1 MAAPPKPWERQTQL
15 APSPAPAST
24 PMAPSMTSE
33 TSTLVDS
40 APSLPTRPSSITAP
54 ASQAIATTSALA
66 QPLASAYGQP
76 YSAYGSSYAAPA
88 PYSSPYSSFASP
100 YSRFGGGYGGGYG
113 GYGGGY
119 GGYGGNPYNPML
131 PGQPGYDPNNP
142 SLTQRMEASTS
153 QTFQLLSSLVQTFG
167 SFAQM
172 LESTYMA
179 THSSFFAMIGVAD
192 QFANLRKYLGEVL
205 GVFSLLAWLR
215 GLWRGERTAS
225 GLSSDF
231 RAFLKGAT
239 GPDGRPSPR
248 PSRKPLVIFLLAAF
262 GLPYMMH
269 KLINMLSKR
278 QPLPPIPDGQNALA
292 QGQEILD
299 PSTLTFARSLYP
311 FDTTDPVE
319 LPLRKNEIVAVL
331 SKLDPV
337 TGVEG
342 EWWRGRTREGRTGW
356 FPRKWVE
363 IIKKGTDEPAEP
375 KTTA

>member
-1 MAAPPKPWERQTQL
+1 MAAPPKPWERQSQL
-15 APSPAPAST
+15 AAPSAPPST
-24 PMAPSMTSE
+24 AMAPSTLSE
-33 TSTLVDS
+33 TPTLVDS
-40 APSLPTRPSSITAP
+40 APSLPTRPSSLAAP
-54 ASQAIATTSALA
+54 SQAIATTSALA
-66 QPLASAYGQP
+66 QPIPSAYAQP
-76 YSAYGSSYAAPA
+76 YSAYGSSYGA
-88 PYSSPYSSFASP
+88 PYQSPYSSFGSP
-100 YSRFGGGYGGGYG
+100 YSRFGSYGGAAYGGGGYG
-113 GYGGGY
+113 GYGGY
-119 GGYGGNPYNPML
+119 GANPYGALL
-131 PGQPGYDPNNP
+131 PGQPGFDPNNP

-192 QFANLRKYLGEVL
+192 QFATLRKYLGEVL
-205 GVFSLLAWLR
+205 GVFSLLAWIR

-225 GLSSDF
+225 GLTRDF
-231 RAFLKGAT
+231 RAFLEGPRA
-239 GPDGRPSPR
+239 PDGRPAAR

-278 QPLPPIPDGQNALA
+278 QSLPPIPDGQNALA
-292 QGQEILD
+292 GQDIID

-337 TGVEG
+337 TGLEG
-342 EWWRGRTREGRTGW
+342 EWWRGRTRDGRTGW

-363 IIKKGTDEPAEP
+363 IIKKGTDEPAGP